1 MQTTY
6 TLSTDELDAGFLK
19 RLKAAFPHST
29 VTIAVNDQ
37 ASEEDTTAYLLKS
50 PANRKRLLK
59 AVADAKAGRNLI
71 TVTPEQ
77 LARWK

>member
-6 TLSTDELDAGFLK
+6 TLSTEELDAGFLK
-19 RLKAAFPHST
+19 RLKAAFPRRT
-29 VTIAVNDQ
+29 VTIAVKDE
-37 ASEEDTTAYLLKS
+37 AGAEDTTAYLLKS

-59 AVADAKAGRNLI
+59 AVADAKAGRNVI

>member
-6 TLSTDELDAGFLK
+6 TLNTADLDERFLK
-19 RLKAAFPHST
+19 SIKAAFPRR
-29 VTIAVNDQ
+29 AVAIRVSDE
-37 ASEEDTTAYLLKS
+37 AVEEDTTAYLLKS